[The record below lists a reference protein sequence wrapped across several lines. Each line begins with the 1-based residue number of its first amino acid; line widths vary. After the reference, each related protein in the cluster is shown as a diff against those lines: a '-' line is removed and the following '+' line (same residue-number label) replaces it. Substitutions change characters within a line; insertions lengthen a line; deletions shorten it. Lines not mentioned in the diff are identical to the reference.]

1 MLLCNQE
8 PRGGRWSA
16 GCVPEKSWLL
26 GKSRKGM
33 GRAVSSELF
42 TCLLEV
48 GSKNRGPGKG
58 VKGAAPLISSSPG
71 SEGLKSTGMLLPL
84 GISRP
89 LRRSHPMA

>member
-1 MLLCNQE
+1 MWKLEESSSGVQQASMGE
-8 PRGGRWSA
+8 A
-16 GCVPEKSWLL
+16 VWL
-26 GKSRKGM
+26 
-33 GRAVSSELF
+33 ELF

-48 GSKNRGPGKG
+48 GSGNRGPGKG